1 MEERDCVELGK
12 VLISKSE
19 RRKDQEG
26 GGSQD
31 PQTFGEV
38 RKVRETAGGRL
49 LWSASWGGEGRP

>member
-26 GGSQD
+26 GGSQE

-38 RKVRETAGGRL
+38 RMVREAAGGHL
-49 LWSASWGGEGRP
+49 F